1 MPLWTCVL
9 FKALFSRIPLIVTLQ
24 VYLKFLAQ
32 LRTIYA
38 HQPILVFTPVR
49 LSLS

>member
-1 MPLWTCVL
+1 MHLWTCVL
-9 FKALFSRIPLIVTLQ
+9 FKVLFCPIPLIVILQ
-24 VYLKFLAQ
+24 VYLKFLAR